1 MSKAVGADSKREKYL
16 RALFADPDVPG
27 VQLTV
32 REAAELKMYRAIFV
46 FICSN
51 PWETDTNLVNWI
63 RQYYKDDTG
72 ELCSKAVAMSDLSF
86 VKSLLGNVKIPAKQF
101 MMYQV
106 SQMQLT
112 QYNNQNAT
120 ITERINAA
128 KELGKIYKLDKPD
141 EDAIPWDQLLSKIE
155 ITLKPEDVGLPQID
169 NVRELQDRLYHKY
182 VEPFATD
189 AVVIETKTNKTE

>member
-72 ELCSKAVAMSDLSF
+72 ELCSKAVAMADLSF

-106 SQMQLT
+106 SQMLLT
-112 QYNNQNAT
+112 QYNNPNAT